1 MAGALDG
8 IRVLDLGRVLAGP
21 YCATLLADLGAE
33 VIRIEPCDV
42 EDRRPEDWQ
51 NFQKKYPERLTPYGD
66 VWGYAYLHRN
76 KKAVSLN
83 FMGRKEPNI
92 KAREILWQLVKHAD
106 VAVHNFS
113 LAAAQDM
120 GITYDH
126 FKQIKPDII
135 FAHVTGFGS
144 TGPYKNRVGYDPVA
158 KAMAGIM
165 LLSGPPGPPMRD
177 AISSVDFGT
186 AMLTTIGVVS
196 ALYHRQKTGEGQ
208 MIETAL
214 LRTALQYAA
223 GYISTWETAHLPHE
237 RAGNQPFGIGPSNT
251 FQAKDGRWVYI
262 SMLGNR
268 MWRRFCR
275 FIGRENLATDPR
287 LQNDWDR
294 WLNRDIT
301 YPVVMEWVASQTA
314 QEVFDAAQKIPIP
327 CGLCY
332 DITEVADDPHIKETG
347 MLTEVPGPEGHK
359 FVVTNPPLKMSAT
372 PPKIERPSPGKGEHN
387 KEIYCGLL
395 GYSPK
400 DLKSWEK
407 EGVI

>member
-359 FVVTNPPLKMSAT
+359 FVVVNPPLKMSAT

-395 GYSPK
+395 GYSPD
-400 DLKSWEK
+400 DLKKWEK

>member
-33 VIRIEPCDV
+33 VIRVEPCDV

-66 VWGYAYLHRN
+66 VWSYAYLHRN

-83 FMGRKEPNI
+83 FMGRKEANV

-106 VAVHNFS
+106 VVVHNFA
-113 LAAAQDM
+113 LAAAQNM
-120 GITYDH
+120 GITYEH

-177 AISSVDFGT
+177 AISTVDFGT

-214 LRTALQYAA
+214 LRTALQYSSM
-223 GYISTWETAHLPHE
+223 YISTWETAHLPHE

-275 FIGRENLATDPR
+275 FIGREDLATDPR

-301 YPVVMEWVASQTA
+301 YPVVTEWVASRTA

-327 CGLCY
+327 CGICY
-332 DITEVADDPHIKETG
+332 DITEVASDPHIKETG
-347 MLTEVPGPEGHK
+347 MLTEVPGPEGQK
-359 FVVTNPPLKMSAT
+359 FVVVNPPLQMSAT

-395 GYSPK
+395 GYSAH

>member
-1 MAGALDG
+1 MTGALDG
-8 IRVLDLGRVLAGP
+8 VRVLDLGRVLAGP
-21 YCATLLADLGAE
+21 FCATLLADLGAE
-33 VIRIEPCDV
+33 VIRVEPDDV
-42 EDRRPEDWQ
+42 EDRRPEDWEA
-51 NFQKKYPERLTPYGD
+51 FQRKYPERLTPYGD

-76 KKAVSLN
+76 KKAISLN
-83 FMGRKEPNI
+83 IMGRKEANI
-92 KAREILWQLVKHAD
+92 KAREILWELVKHAD
-106 VAVHNFS
+106 VVVHNFS
-113 LAAAQDM
+113 LQAAQDM
-120 GITYDH
+120 GITYDN
-126 FKQIKPDII
+126 FKKIKPDII

-177 AISSVDFGT
+177 AISTVDFGT

-214 LRTALQYAA
+214 LRTALQYSSM
-223 GYISTWETAHLPHE
+223 YISTWETAHLPHE

-275 FIGRENLATDPR
+275 FIGREDLATDPR

-301 YPVVMEWVASQTA
+301 YPVVTEWVASQTA

-332 DITEVADDPHIKETG
+332 DITEVAKDPHIKETG
-347 MLTEVPGPEGHK
+347 MLTEVPGPEGLK
-359 FVVTNPPLKMSAT
+359 FVVVTPPLKMSAT
-372 PPKIERPSPGKGEHN
+372 PPEIKRPSPAKGEHN
-387 KEIYCGLL
+387 EEIYCGLL
-395 GYSPK
+395 GYSPAY
-400 DLKSWEK
+400 LKKLEK
-407 EGVI
+407 ESVI

>member
-1 MAGALDG
+1 MTGALDG
-8 IRVLDLGRVLAGP
+8 VRVLDLGRVLAGP
-21 YCATLLADLGAE
+21 FCATLLADLGAE
-33 VIRIEPCDV
+33 VIRVEPDDV
-42 EDRRPEDWQ
+42 EDRRPEDWGA
-51 NFQKKYPERLTPYGD
+51 FQKKYPERLTPYGD

-76 KKAVSLN
+76 KKAISLN
-83 FMGRKEPNI
+83 IMGRKEANI
-92 KAREILWQLVKHAD
+92 KAREILWELVKHAD
-106 VAVHNFS
+106 VVVHNFS
-113 LAAAQDM
+113 LQAAQDM
-120 GITYDH
+120 GITYDN
-126 FKQIKPDII
+126 FKKIKPDII

-177 AISSVDFGT
+177 AISTVDFGT

-214 LRTALQYAA
+214 LRTALQYSSM
-223 GYISTWETAHLPHE
+223 YISTWETAHLPHE

-275 FIGRENLATDPR
+275 FIGREDLATDPR

-301 YPVVMEWVASQTA
+301 YPVVTEWVASQTA

-332 DITEVADDPHIKETG
+332 DITEVAKDPHIKETG
-347 MLTEVPGPEGHK
+347 MLTEVPGPEGLK
-359 FVVTNPPLKMSAT
+359 FVVVTPPLKMSAT
-372 PPKIERPSPGKGEHN
+372 PPEIKRPSPAKGEHN
-387 KEIYCGLL
+387 EEIYCGLL
-395 GYSPK
+395 GYSPAY
-400 DLKSWEK
+400 LKKLEK
-407 EGVI
+407 ESVI

>member
-33 VIRIEPCDV
+33 VIRVEPCDV

-51 NFQKKYPERLTPYGD
+51 TFQQKYPERLTPYGD
-66 VWGYAYLHRN
+66 VWSYAYLHRN
-76 KKAVSLN
+76 KKAISLN
-83 FMGRKEPNI
+83 FMGRKEANI
-92 KAREILWQLVKHAD
+92 KAREILKKLVKHAD

-120 GITYDH
+120 GITYQE
-126 FKQIKPDII
+126 FKKIKPDII

-186 AMLTTIGVVS
+186 AMLTTIGVVT

-214 LRTALQYAA
+214 LRTALQYSSM
-223 GYISTWETAHLPHE
+223 YISTWETAHLPHE

-275 FIGRENLATDPR
+275 FIGREDLATDPR

-301 YPVVMEWVASQTA
+301 YPVVTEWVASQTA

-332 DITEVADDPHIKETG
+332 DITEVAKDPHVRETG
-347 MLTEVPGPEGHK
+347 MLTEVEGPEGQK

-395 GYSPK
+395 GYSPE
-400 DLKSWEK
+400 DLVKLEK

>member
-1 MAGALDG
+1 MAGALNG

-21 YCATLLADLGAE
+21 YSATLLADLGAE
-33 VIRIEPCDV
+33 VIRVEPCDV
-42 EDRRPEDWQ
+42 EDRRPEDWEA
-51 NFQKKYPERLTPYGD
+51 FQKKYPERLTPYGD
-66 VWGYAYLHRN
+66 VWSYAYLHRN

-83 FMGRKEPNI
+83 FMGRKEANI
-92 KAREILWQLVKHAD
+92 KARQILKELVKHAD

-120 GITYDH
+120 GITYEE
-126 FKQIKPDII
+126 FKKIKPDII
-135 FAHVTGFGS
+135 FAHVTGFGT

-177 AISSVDFGT
+177 AISTVDFGT
-186 AMLTTIGVVS
+186 AMLTTIGVVA

-214 LRTALQYAA
+214 LRTALQYSSM
-223 GYISTWETAHLPHE
+223 YISTWETAHLPHE

-275 FIGRENLATDPR
+275 FIGRDDLATDPR

-301 YPVVMEWVASQTA
+301 YPVVTEWVASQTA

-327 CGLCY
+327 CGICY
-332 DITEVADDPHIKETG
+332 DITEVADDPHIKEAG
-347 MLTEVPGPEGHK
+347 MLTEVPGPEGLK
-359 FVVTNPPLKMSAT
+359 FVVTNTPLKMSAT

-395 GYSPK
+395 GYSPE
-400 DLKSWEK
+400 DLDKLEK

>member
-1 MAGALDG
+1 LAGALDG

-33 VIRIEPCDV
+33 VIRVEPCNV
-42 EDRRPEDWQ
+42 EDRRPEDWEE
-51 NFQKKYPERLTPYGD
+51 FQKKYPERLTPYGD

-83 FMGRKEPNI
+83 FMGRKKENI
-92 KAREILWQLVKHAD
+92 KAREILKELVKHAD

-120 GITYDH
+120 GITYEE
-126 FKQIKPDII
+126 FKKLKPDII
-135 FAHVTGFGS
+135 FAHVTGFGTS
-144 TGPYKNRVGYDPVA
+144 GPYKNRVGYDPVA

-208 MIETAL
+208 AIETAL
-214 LRTALQYAA
+214 LRTALQYSSM
-223 GYISTWETAHLPHE
+223 YLSVWETAALPHE

-275 FIGRENLATDPR
+275 SIGREDLAIDPR

-301 YPVVMEWVASQTA
+301 YPVVTEWVASQTA

-327 CGLCY
+327 CGICY

-347 MLTEVPGPEGHK
+347 MLTEVPGPEGLK

-395 GYSPK
+395 GYSPE
-400 DLKSWEK
+400 DLDRLEK

>member
-33 VIRIEPCDV
+33 VIRVEPCDV

-51 NFQKKYPERLTPYGD
+51 TFQKKYPERLTPYGD

-83 FMGRKEPNI
+83 FMGRKAANI
-92 KAREILWQLVKHAD
+92 KAREILNQLVKHAD

-120 GITYDH
+120 GITYED
-126 FKQIKPDII
+126 FKKIKPDII

-144 TGPYKNRVGYDPVA
+144 SGPYKNRVGYDPVA

-186 AMLTTIGVVS
+186 AMLTTIGVVT

-214 LRTALQYAA
+214 LRTALQYSSM
-223 GYISTWETAHLPHE
+223 YISLWETARLPHE

-275 FIGRENLATDPR
+275 FIGREDLATDPR

-301 YPVVMEWVASQTA
+301 YPVVTEWVASQTA

-347 MLTEVPGPEGHK
+347 MLTEVSGPEGQK

-395 GYSPK
+395 GYSPA
-400 DLKSWEK
+400 DLKKFEE

>member
-21 YCATLLADLGAE
+21 FCATLLADLGAE
-33 VIRIEPCDV
+33 VIRIEPDDV

-66 VWGYAYLHRN
+66 VWSYAYLHRN

-83 FMGRKEPNI
+83 FMGRKECNV

-120 GITYDH
+120 GITYEN
-126 FKQIKPDII
+126 FKKLKHDII

-165 LLSGPPGPPMRD
+165 LLSGPPGPPVRD
-177 AISSVDFGT
+177 AVSTVDFGT
-186 AMLTTIGVVS
+186 AMLTAIGVVS
-196 ALYHRQKTGEGQ
+196 ALYHREKTGEGQ

-214 LRTALQYAA
+214 LRTAVQYSSM
-223 GYISTWETAHLPHE
+223 YLSTWETAHLPHE

-275 FIGRENLATDPR
+275 FIGREDLATDPR

-301 YPVVMEWVASQTA
+301 YPVVTEWVASQTA

-327 CGLCY
+327 CGICY
-332 DITEVADDPHIKETG
+332 DITEVASDPHIKETG
-347 MLTEVPGPEGHK
+347 MLTEVRGPEGHK
-359 FVVTNPPLKMSAT
+359 FVVVNPPLKMSAT
-372 PPKIERPSPGKGEHN
+372 PPKIERPSPGRGEHN

>member
-1 MAGALDG
+1 MAGALEG
-8 IRVLDLGRVLAGP
+8 VRVLDLGRVLAGP
-21 YCATLLADLGAE
+21 YSATLLADLGAE
-33 VIRIEPCDV
+33 VIRVEPCDI
-42 EDRRPEDWQ
+42 EDRRPEDWE
-51 NFQKKYPERLTPYGD
+51 NFKQKYPERLTPYGD

-76 KKAVSLN
+76 KKAISLN

-92 KAREILWQLVKHAD
+92 KAREILWELVKHCD
-106 VAVHNFS
+106 VTVHNFS
-113 LAAAQDM
+113 LQAAQDM
-120 GITYDH
+120 GITYDN
-126 FKQIKPDII
+126 FKTIKSDII

-144 TGPYKNRVGYDPVA
+144 SGPYKNRVGYDPVA
-158 KAMAGIM
+158 KALAGIM
-165 LLSGPPGPPMRD
+165 LLSGSPGPPMRD

-186 AMLTTIGVVS
+186 AMLTTIGVVA

-214 LRTALQYAA
+214 LRTALQYAG
-223 GYISTWETAHLPHE
+223 GYISTWETAGLPHE
-237 RAGNQPFGIGPSNT
+237 RAGNQPYGIGPSNT

-275 FIGRENLATDPR
+275 FIGREDLATDPR

-301 YPVVMEWVASQTA
+301 YPVVTEWVSSQTA
-314 QEVFDAAQKIPIP
+314 EEVFAAAQKIPIP
-327 CGLCY
+327 CGICY
-332 DITEVADDPHIKETG
+332 DITEVANDPHIKETG
-347 MLTEVPGPEGHK
+347 MLTEVPGPDGIK

-372 PPKIERPSPGKGEHN
+372 PPKIERPSPAKGEHN
-387 KEIYCGLL
+387 EEIYCGLL
-395 GYSPK
+395 GYSRD
-400 DLKSWEK
+400 DLDKLEA

>member
-1 MAGALDG
+1 MTGALDG
-8 IRVLDLGRVLAGP
+8 VRVLDLGRVLAGP
-21 YCATLLADLGAE
+21 FCATLLADLGAE
-33 VIRIEPCDV
+33 VIRVEPDDV
-42 EDRRPEDWQ
+42 EDRRPEDWEG
-51 NFQKKYPERLTPYGD
+51 FQKKYPERLTPYGD
-66 VWGYAYLHRN
+66 VWSYAYLHRN
-76 KKAVSLN
+76 KKAISLN
-83 FMGRKEPNI
+83 IMGRKEANI
-92 KAREILWQLVKHAD
+92 KAREILWELVKHAD
-106 VAVHNFS
+106 VVVHNFS
-113 LAAAQDM
+113 LQAAQDM
-120 GITYDH
+120 GITYDN
-126 FKQIKPDII
+126 FKKIKPGII

-165 LLSGPPGPPMRD
+165 LLSGPPGPPIRD
-177 AISSVDFGT
+177 AISTVDFGT

-214 LRTALQYAA
+214 LRTALQYSSM
-223 GYISTWETAHLPHE
+223 YISTWETAHLPHE

-275 FIGRENLATDPR
+275 FIGREDLATDLR

-301 YPVVMEWVASQTA
+301 YPVVTEWVASQTA

-332 DITEVADDPHIKETG
+332 DITEVAKDPHIKETG
-347 MLTEVPGPEGHK
+347 MLTEVPGPEGLK
-359 FVVTNPPLKMSAT
+359 FVVVNPPLKMSAT
-372 PPKIERPSPGKGEHN
+372 PPEIKRPSPAKGEHN
-387 KEIYCGLL
+387 EEIYCGLL
-395 GYSPK
+395 GYSPAY
-400 DLKSWEK
+400 LKKLEK

>member
-33 VIRIEPCDV
+33 VIRVEPCDV

-51 NFQKKYPERLTPYGD
+51 EFQKKYPERLTSYGD
-66 VWGYAYLHRN
+66 VWSYAYLHRN

-83 FMGRKEPNI
+83 FMGRKEANI
-92 KAREILWQLVKHAD
+92 KAREILWQLLKHAD

-120 GITYDH
+120 GITYEN
-126 FKQIKPDII
+126 FKKIKPDII
-135 FAHVTGFGS
+135 FAHGYRIRP

-165 LLSGPPGPPMRD
+165 LLSGSPGPPMRD
-177 AISSVDFGT
+177 AISTVDFGT

-214 LRTALQYAA
+214 LRTALQYSSM
-223 GYISTWETAHLPHE
+223 YISTWETAHLPHE

-275 FIGRENLATDPR
+275 FIGREDLATDPR

-301 YPVVMEWVASQTA
+301 YPVVIEWVASQTA

-332 DITEVADDPHIKETG
+332 DITEVANDPHIKETG
-347 MLTEVPGPEGHK
+347 MLTEVDGPEGQK
-359 FVVTNPPLKMSAT
+359 FVVANPPLKMSAT
-372 PPKIERPSPGKGEHN
+372 PPKIERPSPAKGQHN

-395 GYSPK
+395 GYSTK
-400 DLKSWEK
+400 DLKQWEK

>member
-33 VIRIEPCDV
+33 VIRVEPCDI

-51 NFQKKYPERLTPYGD
+51 TFQKKYPERLTSYGD

-83 FMGRKEPNI
+83 FMGRKEANI

-113 LAAAQDM
+113 LTAAQDM
-120 GITYDH
+120 GITYEN
-126 FKQIKPDII
+126 FKKIRPDII
-135 FAHVTGFGS
+135 FAHVTGFGT

-158 KAMAGIM
+158 KAMTGIM

-177 AISSVDFGT
+177 AISAVDFGT

-214 LRTALQYAA
+214 MRTALQYA
-223 GYISTWETAHLPHE
+223 GSYVSTWETAHLPHE

-275 FIGRENLATDPR
+275 FIGREDLATDPR

-301 YPVVMEWVASQTA
+301 YPVVTEWVASQTA

-332 DITEVADDPHIKETG
+332 DITEVANDPHIKETG

-359 FVVTNPPLKMSAT
+359 FVVVNPPLKMSAT
-372 PPKIERPSPGKGEHN
+372 PPKIERPSPAKGEHN
-387 KEIYCGLL
+387 QEIYCGLL
-395 GYSPK
+395 GYSPE
-400 DLKSWEK
+400 DLNRFEE
-407 EGVI
+407 EGII

>member
-1 MAGALDG
+1 
-8 IRVLDLGRVLAGP
+8 
-21 YCATLLADLGAE
+21 
-33 VIRIEPCDV
+33 
-42 EDRRPEDWQ
+42 
-51 NFQKKYPERLTPYGD
+51 
-66 VWGYAYLHRN
+66 
-76 KKAVSLN
+76 
-83 FMGRKEPNI
+83 
-92 KAREILWQLVKHAD
+92 
-106 VAVHNFS
+106 
-113 LAAAQDM
+113 M
-120 GITYDH
+120 GITYEE
-126 FKQIKPDII
+126 FKKLKPDII
-135 FAHVTGFGS
+135 FAHVTGFGTS
-144 TGPYKNRVGYDPVA
+144 GPYKNRVGYDPVA

-165 LLSGPPGPPMRD
+165 LLSGPPGPPVRD

-208 MIETAL
+208 AIETAL
-214 LRTALQYAA
+214 LRTALQYSSM
-223 GYISTWETAHLPHE
+223 YLSVWETAGLPHE

-275 FIGRENLATDPR
+275 FIGREDLATDPR

-301 YPVVMEWVASQTA
+301 YPVVTEWVASQTA

-327 CGLCY
+327 CGICY

-347 MLTEVPGPEGHK
+347 MLTEVPGPEGQK

-395 GYSPK
+395 GYSPE
-400 DLKSWEK
+400 DLDRLEK

>member
-21 YCATLLADLGAE
+21 FCATLLADLGAE
-33 VIRIEPCDV
+33 VIRVEPCDI

-51 NFQKKYPERLTPYGD
+51 TFQKKYPERLTSYGD

-83 FMGRKEPNI
+83 FMGRKEANI

-113 LAAAQDM
+113 LTAAQDM
-120 GITYDH
+120 GITYEN
-126 FKQIKPDII
+126 FKKIRPDII
-135 FAHVTGFGS
+135 FAHVTGFGT

-158 KAMAGIM
+158 KAMTGIM

-177 AISSVDFGT
+177 AISAVDFGT

-214 LRTALQYAA
+214 MRTALQYA
-223 GYISTWETAHLPHE
+223 GSYVSTWETAHLPHE

-275 FIGRENLATDPR
+275 FIGREDLATDPR

-301 YPVVMEWVASQTA
+301 YPVVTEWVASQTA

-332 DITEVADDPHIKETG
+332 DITEVANDPHIKETG

-359 FVVTNPPLKMSAT
+359 FVVVNPPLKMSAT
-372 PPKIERPSPGKGEHN
+372 PPKIERPSPAKGEHN
-387 KEIYCGLL
+387 QEIYCGLL
-395 GYSPK
+395 GYSPE
-400 DLKSWEK
+400 DLNRFEE
-407 EGVI
+407 EGII

>member
-33 VIRIEPCDV
+33 VIRVEPDDV

-66 VWGYAYLHRN
+66 VWSYAYLHRN

-83 FMGRKEPNI
+83 FMGRKESNI

-120 GITYDH
+120 GITYEN
-126 FKQIKPDII
+126 FKKLKADII

-177 AISSVDFGT
+177 AVSTVDFGT
-186 AMLTTIGVVS
+186 AMLTAIGVVS
-196 ALYHRQKTGEGQ
+196 ALYHREKTGEGQ

-214 LRTALQYAA
+214 LRTALQYSSM
-223 GYISTWETAHLPHE
+223 YLSTWETAHLPHE

-275 FIGRENLATDPR
+275 FIDREDLATDPR

-301 YPVVMEWVASQTA
+301 YPVVTEWVASQTA

-327 CGLCY
+327 CGICY
-332 DITEVADDPHIKETG
+332 NITEVASDPHIKETG
-347 MLTEVPGPEGHK
+347 MLAEVPGPEGQK
-359 FVVTNPPLKMSAT
+359 FVVVNPPLKMSAT
-372 PPKIERPSPGKGEHN
+372 PPKIERPSPGRGEHN

-395 GYSPK
+395 GYSPA
-400 DLKSWEK
+400 DLKKLEK